1 MTHERR
7 EEGGRGKGIERGG
20 GDAEG
25 AVGGGRGGE
34 QALFPISQNH
44 SACPILRQGNR
55 LGERWQL
62 TRHLTLGERETYAEA
77 GQRGQTGWRKGRW
90 RHPGLGS
97 GLRDSVS

>member
-7 EEGGRGKGIERGG
+7 EEGGRGKGIERGEG
-20 GDAEG
+20 HAVG

-44 SACPILRQGNR
+44 SACPVLRQGNR

-62 TRHLTLGERETYAEA
+62 ARHPTLGERDIRRGRAEGA
-77 GQRGQTGWRKGRW
+77 DGLEKGKVAASRTRLWLTG
-90 RHPGLGS
+90 
-97 GLRDSVS
+97 SVS